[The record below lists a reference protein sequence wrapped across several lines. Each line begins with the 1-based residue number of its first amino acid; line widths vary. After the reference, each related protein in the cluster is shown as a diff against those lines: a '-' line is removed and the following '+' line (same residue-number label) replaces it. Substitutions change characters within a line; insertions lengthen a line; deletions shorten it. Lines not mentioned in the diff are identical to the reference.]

1 MTRILVFSPDRVR
14 TLRLGVRAAKLE
26 EALRKVGARVISL
39 PDFNIRRLSPLMFLN
54 YLKLI
59 YFILT
64 KKETDLVLFENERS
78 ERLLKFFKRLGFR
91 LALDIRDNR
100 ALQRSA
106 YRVDDDPKKME
117 LIKKVLEGNIELCD
131 YVFVVSKSCK
141 ELYPERYHEKIY
153 IIENASDPELF
164 QFSELPEYK
173 RVGFVSGIAPG
184 RGIELLIEAIHIVA
198 ERVPDVELV
207 IGGSPH
213 KETVEYLSGLKKRY
227 ESCIVRFREDVFY
240 SVNANSFMQGC
251 YLTVI
256 PHPNHIHY
264 HTTIPVKLF
273 DSLSSGRPVVATNCS
288 ETARILLE
296 NRCGLVSDF
305 SANDLASKI
314 AELLLDRKMAQVMGY
329 NGRRIV
335 EERYNWK
342 RMAERIMEITD
353 TEGLL

>member
-1 MTRILVFSPDRVR
+1 MTRILIFSPDRVR
-14 TLRLGVRAAKLE
+14 RLKLGVRAAKLE
-26 EALRKVGARVISL
+26 EALKKSRTRVVSL

-54 YLKLI
+54 YIKLL

-64 KKETDLVLFENERS
+64 RRDTDLVLFENERS

-106 YRVDDDPKKME
+106 YRVDDDPEKME
-117 LIKKVLEGNIELCD
+117 LIKEVLERNIELCD
-131 YVFVVSKSCK
+131 YVFVVSQSCK
-141 ELYPERYHEKIY
+141 ELYPERYHEKIH

-164 QFSELPEYK
+164 RFSELPGDR

-184 RGIELLIEAIHIVA
+184 RGIELLIDAIHIVA

-227 ESCIVRFREDVFY
+227 ESSLVRFREDVFY
-240 SVNANSFMQGC
+240 SVNANSFMQEC

-256 PHPNHIHY
+256 PHPDHIHY

-273 DSLSSGRPVVATNCS
+273 DSLSSGRPVVATNCK

-296 NRCGLVSDF
+296 NDCGVVSDF
-305 SANDLASKI
+305 SASDLASKI
-314 AELLLDRKMAQVMGY
+314 AELLLDRDRAQMMGY

-342 RMAERIMEITD
+342 RMAERIIEITGV
-353 TEGLL
+353 EQR